1 MSWTRRMS
9 KLPVK
14 LQFRDAFFKSL
25 TRTHLKGLH
34 MIRKQWFLFGA
45 KICRNVCARTL
56 SVSRCE
62 QFSESEAQGNLW
74 GSRID
79 NIQIQTQEPIF
90 VQNVNEQLSVCF
102 VGWFLLSVVW
112 YYFMKKQIFRSSVT
126 IIKKLSHLWLNFKR
140 RIFVVDVSFEKGYIT
155 SVIWHKGYITSVI
168 WHWHYIGKCASQNLS
183 SNSISLNY
191 YF

>member
-1 MSWTRRMS
+1 MS

-45 KICRNVCARTL
+45 KICRNVCSRTL

-62 QFSESEAQGNLW
+62 QFSESEAQGNLFSYKIKAITF
-74 GSRID
+74 GIL
-79 NIQIQTQEPIF
+79 QISCHALG
-90 VQNVNEQLSVCF
+90 NVNEQLSVCF
-102 VGWFLLSVVW
+102 VWWFLLSVVW

-183 SNSISLNY
+183 SNSLSVWTII
-191 YF
+191 FR